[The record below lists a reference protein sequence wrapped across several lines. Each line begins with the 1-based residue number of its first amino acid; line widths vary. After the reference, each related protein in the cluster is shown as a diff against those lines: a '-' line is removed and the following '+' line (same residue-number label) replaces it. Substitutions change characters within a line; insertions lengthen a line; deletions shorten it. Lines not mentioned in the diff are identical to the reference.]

1 MPVRPEFRAVRAQEG
16 KGLSVRVLTI
26 IAAFMVFAAPVFA
39 QVDFDTKARFAVLMD
54 YESGAVIF
62 QKDADARLEPA
73 SMTKL
78 MTLAVVFNEIR
89 AGRVSLDDTFF
100 VSENAWRTGGAA
112 SGGSTMFAELNSQ
125 IRVEDLIRSVII
137 QSGNDAAIVLAEGI
151 AGTEPTFAAMMN
163 ELARELGLEGSN
175 FTNSTGLPDPDEYST
190 ARDLAEIGRYLI
202 REFPEF
208 YHYFAEP
215 EMEWNNIKQAN
226 RNSLI
231 EVGIGV
237 DGLKTGH
244 TQAAGYG
251 AVLSTAQGDRRL
263 IGVVHGLTSMRER
276 AEEGR
281 KLLTWGQRAFERIT
295 PYADGAVVGYADV
308 YGGEAPNVAMVG
320 DGEIA
325 LYLPRGSR
333 QCLTATLNYT
343 APLLPPVRQGDRIGE
358 LRVFCNDQLVQAAPL
373 YAAEDVGQGDLVRRA
388 TDALKHL
395 AIGWL

>member
-1 MPVRPEFRAVRAQEG
+1 VRF
-16 KGLSVRVLTI
+16 LIT
-26 IAAFMVFAAPVFA
+26 IAAAFLALATPAIA
-39 QVDFDTKARFAVLMD
+39 QAGFDTKARFAVLMD

-125 IRVEDLIRSVII
+125 IRVEDLVRSVVI

-151 AGTEPTFAAMMN
+151 AGSEGTFALLMN
-163 ELARELGLEGSN
+163 ELGQELGLDGSN

-202 REFPEF
+202 REFPEY
-208 YHYFAEP
+208 YHYFSEP
-215 EMEWNNIKQAN
+215 EMEWNKIKQAN

-244 TQAAGYG
+244 TSAAGYG
-251 AVLSTAQGDRRL
+251 SVISTAQGDRRL
-263 IGVVHGLTSMRER
+263 IAVVHGLASMRDR

-295 PYADGAVVGYADV
+295 PYASGAVVGYADV
-308 YGGEAPNVAMVG
+308 YGGEVPNVGMVG
-320 DGEIA
+320 NGELA

-333 QCLTATLNYT
+333 QCLSATLNYT
-343 APLLPPVRQGDRIGE
+343 GPLMPPVRQGDKIGE
-358 LRVFCNDQLVQAAPL
+358 LRVSCNDQLVQAAPL
-373 YAAEDVGQGDLVRRA
+373 YAAEDVGQGDLLRRA

-395 AIGWL
+395 ALGWL